1 MGKVFMK
8 IVRSIGFV
16 LLFALLLAL
25 QFAPVLAQEQNPI
38 LNIKAVLSANGVPAG
53 ETFEIAVLVTILE
66 PWHINSNKP
75 LDEFT
80 LPTELRLQTSDAF
93 KITEIE
99 YPSHKLKKLEFSD
112 EDLAL
117 YDDETI
123 IRLKGRAAAGV
134 AGEFS
139 VNGSVYYQGC
149 NDAICLAPQETPFAV
164 RVPVLDSAQAVEPAN
179 SQYFITGETTLVSA
193 KSKSKTFDLQKS
205 FSRRGAVLTFLLIF
219 LGGLGLNL
227 TPCVYPLIPITIS
240 YFGGQTEG
248 KKNKRIIMAVLYVLG
263 MATVN
268 SLLGTL
274 AALSG
279 GLLGSVM
286 ANPIVLIVIAAIL
299 VLLSL
304 SMFGVY
310 EFTLPSFM
318 MRLGGSSQSG
328 YPGALFMGLTMGIVA
343 APCIGPFVIGLLTY
357 VALVGSPLLGFS
369 LFFTVSLG
377 MGLPY
382 LFLAFF
388 SSKIGSLPKAGDWM
402 VAMRIIMGFV
412 LVGMAF
418 YFLHP
423 IIPDRVYDLVFP
435 LYLVLTGAYLILLNK
450 SGQSNRLFDVI
461 KKVLAIATLI
471 AGAWLMKPEGEAIEG
486 IVWQPYEESQM
497 QAALQTPMPV
507 ILDFAAEWCI
517 PCREMEELTFTDDVV
532 IALSKDFALFKV
544 DLTTA
549 PNGQIL
555 ELKDRLEVR
564 GVPTIIFLNKE
575 GQEVDGTRIVGFEK
589 AEGFVE
595 KMKMALE

>member
-318 MRLGGSSQSG
+318 MRLGGSSQNG

-357 VALVGSPLLGFS
+357 VALVGNPFLGFS

-423 IIPDRVYDLVFP
+423 IIPSKVYDFIFP
-435 LYLVLTGAYLILLNK
+435 LYLVLTGVYLILLNK
-450 SGQSNRLFDVI
+450 CMQSNRLFDVI
-461 KKVLAIATLI
+461 NKIIAIATII
-471 AGAWLMKPEGEAIEG
+471 AGTWLMKPEGAVIEG
-486 IVWQPYEESQM
+486 VVWQPYEEKQLQS
-497 QAALQTPMPV
+497 ALQAPMPV
-507 ILDFAAEWCI
+507 ILDFSAEWCI

-544 DLTTA
+544 DLTMT
-549 PNGQIL
+549 PSDQIL